1 MNLLDFLKDYPGI
14 GATAIAIVFG
24 ALGWSI
30 RNLIQFF
37 IDNSKYNKELK
48 TFFWKEKLNSAR
60 KASEFYLEHMNYI
73 NLLKHQFEVF
83 EKGEIGHQELYENIQ
98 KEIEFYSN
106 KLKAFPHFEHHHI
119 NIFYDF
125 DEKRSIEINKRTFDI
140 NRELIEL
147 QPKEGD
153 TLEEIDIKII
163 EIKKRAAELKDN
175 YEEHFNIYKKYL
187 QKVRKDLKDYL

>member
-14 GATAIAIVFG
+14 GATAIAIVSG
-24 ALGWSI
+24 ALGWFI

-48 TFFWKEKLNSAR
+48 TFFWKEKLNSAK

-175 YEEHFNIYKKYL
+175 YDEHFNIYKKYL

>member
-1 MNLLDFLKDYPGI
+1 MNFLDFLKDYPGI
-14 GATAIAIVFG
+14 GGTTIAIVSG

-37 IDNSKYNKELK
+37 VDKSKYNKELK
-48 TFFWKEKLNSAR
+48 TFFWKEKVNSAK
-60 KASEFYLEHMNYI
+60 KASEFYLEHMNYL
-73 NLLKHQFEVF
+73 NLLRHQFEIF
-83 EKGEIGHQELYENIQ
+83 EKGEIEHQELYDNLQ

-125 DEKRSIEINKRTFDI
+125 DEKRAMEINKRTFDI
-140 NRELIEL
+140 QAELIDL

-153 TLEEIDIKII
+153 RPEELDRKVS

-175 YEEHFNIYKKYL
+175 YDEHFKIYKVYL
-187 QKVRKDLKDYL
+187 KKIREDLEDYI

>member
-48 TFFWKEKLNSAR
+48 TFFWKEKLNSAK

-73 NLLKHQFEVF
+73 NLLKHQFEIF

-125 DEKRSIEINKRTFDI
+125 DEKRSMEINKRTFDI

-147 QPKEGD
+147 
-153 TLEEIDIKII
+153 
-163 EIKKRAAELKDN
+163 
-175 YEEHFNIYKKYL
+175 
-187 QKVRKDLKDYL
+187 

>member
-14 GATAIAIVFG
+14 GATAIAIVSG
-24 ALGWSI
+24 ALGWFI

-37 IDNSKYNKELK
+37 IDNSKYKKELK
-48 TFFWKEKLNSAR
+48 TFFWKEKLNSAK
-60 KASEFYLEHMNYI
+60 KASEFYLEQMNYI
-73 NLLKHQFEVF
+73 NLMKHQFEIF
-83 EKGEIGHQELYENIQ
+83 EKGEIGHQELYENLQ

-147 QPKEGD
+147 QPKEED
-153 TLEEIDIKII
+153 SLEEIDIKII
-163 EIKKRAAELKDN
+163 EIKKRASELKDN

-187 QKVRKDLKDYL
+187 QKIRKDLKDYL

>member
-14 GATAIAIVFG
+14 GATAIAIVSG
-24 ALGWSI
+24 ALGWFI

-48 TFFWKEKLNSAR
+48 TFFWKEKLNSSR

>member
-48 TFFWKEKLNSAR
+48 TFFWKEKLNSAK

-73 NLLKHQFEVF
+73 NLLKHQFEIF

-125 DEKRSIEINKRTFDI
+125 DEKRSMEINKRTFDI

-153 TLEEIDIKII
+153 TLQEIDTKII

>member
-48 TFFWKEKLNSAR
+48 TFFWKEKLNSAK

-73 NLLKHQFEVF
+73 NLLKHQFEIF

-125 DEKRSIEINKRTFDI
+125 DEKRSMEINKRTFDI

-153 TLEEIDIKII
+153 TLQEIDTKII

-187 QKVRKDLKDYL
+187 QKIRKDLKDYL

>member
-1 MNLLDFLKDYPGI
+1 MARTLLEYLIKFLKD
-14 GATAIAIVFG
+14 
-24 ALGWSI
+24 S
-30 RNLIQFF
+30 

>member
-14 GATAIAIVFG
+14 GATAIAIAFG
-24 ALGWSI
+24 ALGWFI

>member
-48 TFFWKEKLNSAR
+48 TFFWKEKLNSAK

-73 NLLKHQFEVF
+73 NLLKHQFEIF

-175 YEEHFNIYKKYL
+175 YDEHFNIYKKYL

>member
-14 GATAIAIVFG
+14 GATAIAIVSG
-24 ALGWSI
+24 ALGWFI

-37 IDNSKYNKELK
+37 IDNSKYKKELK
-48 TFFWKEKLNSAR
+48 TFFWKEKLNSAK
-60 KASEFYLEHMNYI
+60 KASEFYLEQMNYI
-73 NLLKHQFEVF
+73 NLMKHQFEIF
-83 EKGEIGHQELYENIQ
+83 EKGEIGHQQLYENLQ

-147 QPKEGD
+147 QPKEED
-153 TLEEIDIKII
+153 SLEEIDIKII
-163 EIKKRAAELKDN
+163 EIKKRASELKDN

-187 QKVRKDLKDYL
+187 QKIRKDLKDYL

>member
-14 GATAIAIVFG
+14 GATAIAIVSG
-24 ALGWSI
+24 ALGWFI

-106 KLKAFPHFEHHHI
+106 KLKAFP
-119 NIFYDF
+119 
-125 DEKRSIEINKRTFDI
+125 
-140 NRELIEL
+140 
-147 QPKEGD
+147 
-153 TLEEIDIKII
+153 
-163 EIKKRAAELKDN
+163 
-175 YEEHFNIYKKYL
+175 
-187 QKVRKDLKDYL
+187 

>member
-14 GATAIAIVFG
+14 GATAIAIVSG
-24 ALGWSI
+24 ALGWFI

-175 YEEHFNIYKKYL
+175 YDEHFNIYKKYL

>member
-1 MNLLDFLKDYPGI
+1 MNLLDFLKDYPEI
-14 GATAIAIVFG
+14 GATAIAIVSG
-24 ALGWSI
+24 TLGWFI

-48 TFFWKEKLNSAR
+48 TFFWKEKLNSAK

-73 NLLKHQFEVF
+73 NLLRHQFEIF
-83 EKGEIGHQELYENIQ
+83 EKGEIEHQELYENIQ

-119 NIFYDF
+119 NIFYEF
-125 DEKRSIEINKRTFDI
+125 DEKRSMEINKRTFDI
-140 NRELIEL
+140 IREIIYL

-153 TLEEIDIKII
+153 TLQEIETKII
-163 EIKKRAAELKDN
+163 EIKKRATELKDI

-187 QKVRKDLKDYL
+187 KKVREDLRDYL

>member
-14 GATAIAIVFG
+14 GATAIAIVSG
-24 ALGWSI
+24 ALGWFI

-48 TFFWKEKLNSAR
+48 TFFWKEKLNSAK
-60 KASEFYLEHMNYI
+60 KASEFYLEQMNYI

-175 YEEHFNIYKKYL
+175 YDEHFNIYKKYL

>member
-14 GATAIAIVFG
+14 GATAIAIVSG
-24 ALGWSI
+24 ALGWFI

-37 IDNSKYNKELK
+37 IDNSKYKKESK
-48 TFFWKEKLNSAR
+48 TFFWKEKLNSAK
-60 KASEFYLEHMNYI
+60 KASEFYLEQMNYI
-73 NLLKHQFEVF
+73 NLMKHQFEIF
-83 EKGEIGHQELYENIQ
+83 EKGEIGHQELYENLQ

-147 QPKEGD
+147 QPKEED
-153 TLEEIDIKII
+153 SLEEIDIKII
-163 EIKKRAAELKDN
+163 EIKKRASELKDN

-187 QKVRKDLKDYL
+187 QKIRKDLKDYL

>member
-14 GATAIAIVFG
+14 GATAIAIVSG
-24 ALGWSI
+24 ALGWFI

-48 TFFWKEKLNSAR
+48 TFFWKEKLNSAK

-73 NLLKHQFEVF
+73 NLLKHQFEIF

-125 DEKRSIEINKRTFDI
+125 DEKRSMEINKRTFDI

-153 TLEEIDIKII
+153 TLQEIDTKII

>member
-14 GATAIAIVFG
+14 GATAIAIVSG
-24 ALGWSI
+24 ALGWFI

>member
-48 TFFWKEKLNSAR
+48 TFFWKEKLNSAK

-73 NLLKHQFEVF
+73 NLLKHQFEIF

-125 DEKRSIEINKRTFDI
+125 DEKRSMEINKRTFDI

-153 TLEEIDIKII
+153 TLQEIDTKII
-163 EIKKRAAELKDN
+163 EIKKRAAELIDN